1 MSSSEKKVAQFETR
15 VRQMILRFQEL
26 KKENEDLY
34 AIVEKNE
41 NDIKTLQAQL
51 AQADKDYN
59 ALKMAKMLTITDGD
73 LEGAKARV
81 QKLIRDVNKC
91 ITILSEK

>member
-1 MSSSEKKVAQFETR
+1 MSSNEKKVAQFETR

-26 KKENEDLY
+26 KKDNEDLY
-34 AIVEKNE
+34 SIVEKNE
-41 NDIKTLQAQL
+41 NDIKALQERL
-51 AQADKDYN
+51 AQANKDYN

-81 QKLIRDVNKC
+81 QKLIREVDKC

>member
-1 MSSSEKKVAQFETR
+1 MSSNEKKVAQFETR

-26 KKENEDLY
+26 KKDNEDLY

-41 NDIKTLQAQL
+41 NDIKALQERL
-51 AQADKDYN
+51 AQANKDYN

-81 QKLIRDVNKC
+81 QKLIREVDKC

>member
-1 MSSSEKKVAQFETR
+1 MSSNEKKVAQFETR

-26 KKENEDLY
+26 KKDNEDLY

-41 NDIKTLQAQL
+41 NDIKALQDRL
-51 AQADKDYN
+51 AQANKDYN

-81 QKLIRDVNKC
+81 QKLIREVDKC